1 MTAGTTPYRALS
13 GSCLCGDATYT
24 VDDGFEYA
32 LNCHCGQCRRST
44 GSAFKAFGG
53 IARERLKLG
62 QTAPLMRF
70 GPPDQNH
77 DVRCANCG
85 SLLFSVVR
93 GGAYLHVTLGTLM
106 DTPTLK
112 PTAHIFVGSKA
123 DWFEI
128 RDDLPQHTEF

>member
-1 MTAGTTPYRALS
+1 
-13 GSCLCGDATYT
+13 
-24 VDDGFEYA
+24 
-32 LNCHCGQCRRST
+32 
-44 GSAFKAFGG
+44 
-53 IARERLKLG
+53 
-62 QTAPLMRF
+62 MRF